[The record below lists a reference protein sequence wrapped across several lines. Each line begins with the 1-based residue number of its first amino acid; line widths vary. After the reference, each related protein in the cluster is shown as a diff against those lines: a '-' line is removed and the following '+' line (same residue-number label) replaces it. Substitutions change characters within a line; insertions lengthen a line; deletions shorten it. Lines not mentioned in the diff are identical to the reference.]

1 MHLKTDKLFIRTISL
16 RSVFNIV
23 KEKNQLEM
31 RLLGYMIIFF
41 INKQKD
47 FRLLDKKNYKKLVK
61 SKVNKYLIY
70 KLCLQFQ
77 T

>member
-1 MHLKTDKLFIRTISL
+1 MHLKTDKLFIKTISL

-23 KEKNQLEM
+23 KEKNWLEM

-61 SKVNKYLIY
+61 SKVSKYLIY
-70 KLCLQFQ
+70 KLCL
-77 T
+77 